1 MLTFEL
7 DRLACY
13 SDEALLDELRRVAE
27 LIVAPK
33 ITRAAFDRYSKASSS
48 ALVRRFG
55 GWNEAHERADLAERY
70 SGTVVSTGRS
80 MNFGLS
86 FSDEELLAE
95 LQGVAAKSHGKPVT
109 MELFNEQARM
119 SAETIRRR
127 FGSWWAALQAAGLQI
142 SSRGRRYSGD
152 DYFENLLTVWTHYG
166 RQPRYREMDAPPS
179 QIPAGAYEAKWGNW
193 TKALLAFIDRVN
205 SDSQE
210 DEPAPCNPS
219 PQPASRTPQGPNR
232 TKMVREEDQR
242 NIRLGLRY
250 EVLRRDRFRCVSCGA
265 SPATD
270 SGCVLH
276 VDHIIPYS
284 RGGKTTLR
292 NLRTLCEKCNLGKGV
307 GPE

>member
-1 MLTFEL
+1 VLTFEL
-7 DRLACY
+7 DRLPSY

-27 LIVAPK
+27 LIVVPQIA
-33 ITRAAFDRYSKASSS
+33 RAEFDRYSKASSS
-48 ALVRRFG
+48 NIVRRFG
-55 GWNEAHERADLAERY
+55 GWKEALQRASLGERY
-70 SGTVVSTGRS
+70 AGTVVSKRRRLNSGRT
-80 MNFGLS
+80 
-86 FSDEELLAE
+86 FSDEKLLAE
-95 LQGVAAKSHGKPVT
+95 IQAVATKSQEEPVT
-109 MELFNEQARM
+109 VELFNQQARM

-127 FGSWWAALQAAGLQI
+127 FGSWGAALQAAGLQI
-142 SSRGRRYSGD
+142 SSHGRRYSGD

-166 RQPRYREMDAPPS
+166 RQPRYREMDEPPS

-232 TKMVREEDQR
+232 TKMVREENQR